1 VKLSLGALI
10 FAGALLQGLSFL
22 FVFLLNAILPP
33 YGGAYL
39 AMMMSLYPGYN
50 PVEGPV
56 SIIIGVLYA
65 VPSGGLAGAV
75 FGWLYN
81 YFAGRS

>member
-1 VKLSLGALI
+1 VKLSLKSLM

-22 FVFLLNAILPP
+22 FVSLLNAVLPP

-39 AMMMSLYPGYN
+39 ALMMSLYPGYN
-50 PVEGPV
+50 PVDVPV
-56 SIIIGVLYA
+56 SVVIGVLYA
-65 VPSGGLAGAV
+65 AISGAVAGAV

-81 YFAGRS
+81 YFVDRS

>member
-50 PVEGPV
+50 PVEVPV

-65 VPSGGLAGAV
+65 VISGGLAGAV